1 MKTPLV
7 GMSAMSLLSPEPT
20 FPSHPRHSCQHLITC
35 NFYRGSLNLGLSLS
49 VPANQS
55 QDADISVR
63 AYLIIFAA
71 TLHPATARC
80 KEGLLSAEFTNNPY
94 YGSERVFL
102 AWLSSQQQNSRDSWE
117 MRGKKEIQRLC
128 CFRIDDDDDV
138 REMLN
143 INFVFKLSNFDRDVS
158 LTMSNE
164 KGAMKLLDNDWG
176 NSVFYVHR
184 LKVLQSTL
192 IKVKILQPGPVQ
204 ASKIRN
210 LGPHPY
216 N

>member
-1 MKTPLV
+1 MYEDSPLA
-7 GMSAMSLLSPEPT
+7 GMSGMSPVTLEPA
-20 FPSHPRHSCQHLITC
+20 FPSHPQHSCQHLITC
-35 NFYRGSLNLGLSLS
+35 NFYSGGSLNLGLSLS
-49 VPANQS
+49 VLANHR

-71 TLHPATARC
+71 TLHPATASC

-128 CFRIDDDDDV
+128 CFRIDDDDDG

-143 INFVFKLSNFDRDVS
+143 INFVFKLSNFDRDV
-158 LTMSNE
+158 
-164 KGAMKLLDNDWG
+164 
-176 NSVFYVHR
+176 
-184 LKVLQSTL
+184 
-192 IKVKILQPGPVQ
+192 
-204 ASKIRN
+204 
-210 LGPHPY
+210 
-216 N
+216 